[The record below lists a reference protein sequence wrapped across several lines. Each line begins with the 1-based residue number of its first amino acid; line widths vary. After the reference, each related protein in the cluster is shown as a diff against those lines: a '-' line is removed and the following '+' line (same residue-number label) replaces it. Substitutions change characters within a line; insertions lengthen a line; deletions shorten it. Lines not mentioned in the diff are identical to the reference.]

1 MRFVSTGIFLGAF
14 VSAASLSHKAAH
26 AGDLVIWTP
35 VKVAPRTY
43 HTTIGF
49 RLPMAWEMS
58 AGADIGLAGA
68 PGGKILNGSELATL
82 WGRAVDDRSNFAS
95 NSRREVAVRVD
106 TLKGSGMLYLGR
118 SQKWI
123 VSQDLDMQMLRSLN
137 VSYATTQTAP
147 TSVTASQAVTMIFP
161 STGTAISAS
170 GELTDIKGSFSSTL
184 ALKQAIAPDLNLT
197 ASLTDPLLLTPAGN
211 VRVDYRIKW

>member
-1 MRFVSTGIFLGAF
+1 MRFVLTGIFLSVL
-14 VSAASLSHKAAH
+14 VSAAPLSHKAY

-58 AGADIGLAGA
+58 AGADLGLAGA
-68 PGGKILNGSELATL
+68 AGGKILNGSELATL

-106 TLKGSGMLYLGR
+106 TLRGSGMLYLGR
-118 SQKWI
+118 SRNWI

-137 VSYATTQTAP
+137 VTTAQTAP
-147 TSVTASQAVTMIFP
+147 TSVTASQAVKMIFP
-161 STGTAISAS
+161 STGTSISAR
-170 GELTDIKGSFSSTL
+170 GELTDVKGTFSSTF
-184 ALKQAIAPDLNLT
+184 ALNQAIAPNLNLT
-197 ASLTDPLLLTPAGN
+197 ASLTDPLTLTPAGN